1 MASSALETSLFIRE
15 RDFKS
20 AANDW
25 DSKIGIS
32 GHRDT
37 GASENQTSVFARHDF
52 AVPRDAEKSNNNS
65 FASAGSSRSFS
76 RLTMPLSASISSQNT
91 ASSASSTTTPS
102 LAMNSAL
109 ERASPTER

>member
-32 GHRDT
+32 GHRKIK
-37 GASENQTSVFARHDF
+37 TSVFARHDF
-52 AVPRDAEKSNNNS
+52 AVPRDAEKINNNS
-65 FASAGSSRSFS
+65 FASASNSRNFS

-91 ASSASSTTTPS
+91 VSSASSTTTPS

-109 ERASPTER
+109 ERANPTER